1 MVDIEKLEDAQR
13 RFVQLAAEA
22 GLPDPDEVNYHEE
35 DAEIEFVWR
44 EQKLVVVVDCG
55 PGSDAAA

>member
-1 MVDIEKLEDAQR
+1 MVDIEKLEDAER

-22 GLPDPDEVNYHEE
+22 GLPEPDEVNYREE
-35 DAEIEFVWR
+35 EAEVEFVWL
-44 EQKLVVVVDCG
+44 EQKLIVVVDCG